1 MMAARACSRSFSPLE
16 SPLQGSVSVPGDKSL
31 SHRAVLFAAM
41 AEGSS
46 SLEGVLASDDVFS
59 SIGAVRALGADVE
72 LRRGPTGALSGTVA
86 GWGQRGPVAPHEAID
101 CGNSGTTTRLL
112 MGLLAR
118 VKGTV
123 TLEGDASLTRRPMMR
138 VIGPLRDMGVDISAT
153 PAGTLPV
160 TVAGS
165 ARLHACEHR
174 LSVAS
179 AQVKSALLLAGLQT
193 TGTTTIDEPVR
204 SRDHTEL
211 MLPAFGVAV
220 QVDGSAVSVTGPCH
234 LKSANLKVPGDP
246 SSAAFLLC
254 AAAMRQGSEVTV
266 TGITLNPTRLGF
278 LKVMRRMG
286 AHVITRR
293 TGVQGLEPVG
303 DVTVIGDV
311 GLFATRIPADEIPSL
326 IDEIPV
332 LALLSTF
339 AEGTTCFEQVG
350 ELRVKESDRLAAILE
365 GFSALGCTARVTG
378 DDLYVEG
385 GRPCR
390 DAELS
395 TAGDHRF
402 AMCWALAGLCGG
414 VTTSVDDFDCV
425 SVSYPTF
432 LEDILKMGPSDTYR
446 QELS

>member
-1 MMAARACSRSFSPLE
+1 MTASGTRSRSFSPLDG
-16 SPLQGSVSVPGDKSL
+16 PLRGSVSVPGDKSL
-31 SHRAVLFAAM
+31 SHRAVLLAAM
-41 AEGSS
+41 AEGTS
-46 SLEGVLASDDVFS
+46 SLEGVLASDDVLS
-59 SIGAVRALGADVE
+59 SIGAVRALGAQVD
-72 LRRGPTGALSGTVA
+72 LRSGDTGALSGTVT
-86 GWGQRGPVAPHEAID
+86 GWGQRGPVAPDEAID

-112 MGLLAR
+112 MGVLAR
-118 VKGTV
+118 VDGAV
-123 TLEGDASLTRRPMMR
+123 TLVGDASLSRRPMMR

-153 PAGTLPV
+153 PEGTLPATV
-160 TVAGS
+160 TGPAH
-165 ARLHACEHR
+165 LHAGEHR
-174 LSVAS
+174 LPVAS
-179 AQVKSALLLAGLQT
+179 AQVKSALLLAGLQATGIT
-193 TGTTTIDEPVR
+193 TVVEPVR

-211 MLPAFGVAV
+211 MLPAFGVPV
-220 QVDGSAVSVTGPCH
+220 QVEGNAVFVTGPC
-234 LKSANLKVPGDP
+234 LLSAASLAVPGDP

-278 LKVMRRMG
+278 LTAMRRMG
-286 AHVITRR
+286 AHIITRR
-293 TGVQGLEPVG
+293 TGMQGLEPVG

-311 GLFATRIPADEIPSL
+311 DLVATRVPADEIPSL
-326 IDEIPV
+326 IDEVPV
-332 LALLSTF
+332 LALLATF

-350 ELRVKESDRLAAILE
+350 ELRVKESDRLAAIVAGL
-365 GFSALGCTARVTG
+365 SALGCIARVAG

-385 GRPCR
+385 GKPCR

-402 AMCWALAGLCGG
+402 AMCWALAGLCGE

-432 LEDILKMGPSDTYR
+432 LEDILEMNPSDTYR